1 MGSKERPFPSRDKIL
16 EFIQESPKRV
26 GRRDIARA
34 FHLGANHRAQ
44 LGKVLA
50 ELKADG
56 SLKARR
62 PRRRRAK
69 LPQVAMLRITGT
81 DADGDL
87 LARPLDWDEDSAPP
101 LITMAPE
108 RPGQPALGPG
118 DRVLARIKA
127 EGGNSYHGTTIRRI
141 AEAPR
146 LVLGLYSRSGSRGL
160 LTPTDRRTRGELT
173 VASGNSLGAQPGD
186 LVRAEVLPGRRLGAR
201 EARIVER
208 LDGGSNSFSLMAIH
222 GHDIVTEF
230 SPDARA
236 QAATAEAAPAD
247 GRDDLRHL
255 PFVTIDGADARDF
268 DDAVWAD
275 GDGKGGWRIRVAI
288 ADVAWY
294 VRPGDALD
302 RCARERGNSVYF
314 PDRVVPMLPEELSNG
329 WCSLVP
335 DEDRPC
341 LVADMT
347 IGADGSLLRH
357 RFGRALMRSVARLT
371 YSQVQAARDGA
382 ADGAVPSDQID
393 ALYGAYGALNLAR
406 RRRGVLELE
415 LPERRVVVD
424 GDGRVTGVEIRPRY
438 DSHRLIEEFMIAAN
452 VAAAQA
458 IEKLGRPCL
467 YRIHDEPPAD
477 RLDGLKE
484 LLKGIGVKLAR
495 GQGTKAAHFNRILA
509 RVAGSPHADMVNM
522 AVLRSQAQA
531 EYNPANIGHFG
542 LALKRYAHF
551 TSPIRRYADLVVHR
565 ALIGA
570 LGLGAGGGEEDPL
583 VLAELGEALS
593 AADRRATAAERDAMD
608 RFTVALLADRI
619 GARFRGRIN
628 GVARFGLFVTL
639 DESGADGLVPMR
651 SLPDD
656 YYVLD
661 KTGTQLK
668 GRRKG
673 RRYRLGQALEVL
685 LAEADPATGSL
696 ILHLTGD

>member
-16 EFIQESPKRV
+16 EFIRESPKRV

-34 FHLGANHRAQ
+34 FHLGANHRVQ

-50 ELKADG
+50 ELKANG
-56 SLKARR
+56 SLKS
-62 PRRRRAK
+62 RRRRGK
-69 LPQVAMLRITGT
+69 LPSVTMLRITGT
-81 DADGDL
+81 DSDGDL
-87 LARPLDWDEDSAPP
+87 LACPLDWDTGAAPP

-108 RPGQPALGPG
+108 RPGQAALGPG

-127 EGGNSYHGTTIRRI
+127 GGGNSYQAHTIRRI
-141 AEAPR
+141 PDAPTH
-146 LVLGLYSRSGSRGL
+146 VLGLYSRSGSQGR
-160 LTPTDRRTRGELT
+160 LTPTDRRTRGELSI
-173 VASGNSLGAQPGD
+173 ADGNSLDARPGD
-186 LVRAEVLPGRRLGAR
+186 LVRAEILPGRRLGNR
-201 EARIVER
+201 EARVIER

-222 GHDIVTEF
+222 GHQIPTEF
-230 SPDARA
+230 SAEALARA
-236 QAATAEAAPAD
+236 AAAEAATGL
-247 GRDDLRHL
+247 GRDDLRHV

-268 DDAVWAD
+268 DDAVWAEKNAD
-275 GDGKGGWRIRVAI
+275 GGWRLRVAI

-302 RCARERGNSVYF
+302 ACARERGNSVYF

-335 DEDRPC
+335 GEDRPC

-347 IGADGSLLRH
+347 TGADGSLGRH
-357 RFGRALMRSVARLT
+357 SFGRALMRSRARLT
-371 YSQVQAARDGA
+371 YGQVQAARDGA
-382 ADGAVPSDQID
+382 AAAVPGPEID
-393 ALYGAYGALNLAR
+393 ALYGAYDALSLAR

-415 LPERRVVVD
+415 LPERRMVMD
-424 GDGRVTGVEIRPRY
+424 GGDRVTGVEIKPRY
-438 DSHRLIEEFMIAAN
+438 DSHKLIEEFMIAAN
-452 VAAAQA
+452 VAAAVTM
-458 IEKLGRPCL
+458 EKLGRPCL

-477 RLDGLKE
+477 RLDSLKE

-565 ALIGA
+565 ALIEG
-570 LGLGAGGGEEDPL
+570 LGLGAGGGQEEPQGL
-583 VLAELGEALS
+583 TELGEALS
-593 AADRRATAAERDAMD
+593 AADRRATAAEREAMD
-608 RFTVALLADRI
+608 RFCVAYLADRI
-619 GARFRGRIN
+619 GARFQGRIN

-661 KTGTQLK
+661 KTGTQIK
-668 GRRKG
+668 CRRKG
-673 RRYRLGQALEVL
+673 RRYRLGEAVEVI

-696 ILHLTGD
+696 ILHLAAD